1 MKPMSYSRYDRDKLE
16 AADTMKIE
24 RTIYFDSKNADISS
38 LTALTVEQLQA
49 LREESA
55 AAEQAIFESLQ
66 AQAAAWEEQAGK
78 TLFLDKA
85 IEYARTPAV
94 EHTANQWEQPDE
106 YRHVRSN
113 MVYKMDYRISENT
126 RYDKAAGQSIPYS
139 YTLSWSVYTN
149 SPDGYNQAK
158 IAGQD
163 RKVFAD
169 KAAMEKYLN
178 GRINAYSHL
187 FTELSP
193 PIPQEYAQHFR
204 VNGVL
209 LPATP
214 WRARNQ
220 SSQGRTPDRQTKPRQ
235 NRRQSRTISSRQTP
249 DRERSVRK

>member
-16 AADTMKIE
+16 AANTMRIE

-38 LTALTVEQLQA
+38 LTALTVEQLRA

-55 AAEQAIFESLQ
+55 AAEQAIFERLQ
-66 AQAAAWEEQAGK
+66 TQAAAWEEQAGK

-85 IEYARTPAV
+85 IEYARTPTA

-113 MVYKMDYRISENT
+113 MVYKMDYRISEKT
-126 RYDKAAGQSIPYS
+126 RYDKAAGKSIPYAWS
-139 YTLSWSVYTN
+139 LSWSVYTN

-178 GRINAYSHL
+178 GRIKAYSHL
-187 FTELSP
+187 FTELS
-193 PIPQEYAQHFR
+193 
-204 VNGVL
+204 
-209 LPATP
+209 PATP

-220 SSQGRTPDRQTKPRQ
+220 SSPDRTPDRQTQSRQ
-235 NRRQSRTISSRQTP
+235 NRRQSRTISSRRTP
-249 DRERSVRK
+249 GRERSVKK